1 MSILW
6 RNRISFV
13 LARRS
18 IPGWQRGIRGRAGW
32 MLQVALML
40 LAVPPMFAQQT
51 PLPVLEENVPL
62 PSANDPVMR
71 NRFAAADEALASG
84 LTTLASGF
92 FTRLSLEFPQ
102 GGASHE
108 RAQLGLATCLLAR
121 NDPDGAAKILE
132 RLPQSAPR
140 QIRLA
145 LARAIMGT
153 QTAGDGDALNALNP
167 ALLSASDLPWYHIAR
182 ALFALATD
190 SASETQTEFIRTE
203 FTQARASY
211 SDAAQHYQAQHVR
224 ALEYLAQI
232 RLGPPPDA
240 AVLNELRN
248 SVATN
253 ENNPLGFIF
262 AKQLAIALAKNKRTA
277 EAVAILRQRSFISP
291 AERDE
296 ADLLTGY
303 ILGAGNSGGRQAL
316 YNVISNKAPPPLQN
330 LALSALATAPASGTA
345 GNPPAEIYEKLT
357 IHAATAPD
365 PRTLDM
371 LNLVRATLAYAAN
384 DLPGATRAANDLL
397 ENTPESPLRSDA
409 LRILAT
415 VAWQN
420 NEPRRAAG
428 HLTQLQQLLT
438 GPAQTRTALVAAD
451 CLYVSARIPAPNPS
465 AYPLAAAAYAAV
477 QPRLPTPEERGN
489 TLYLRLQCELRTG
502 NATAAT
508 ALLKAAAIP
517 PGIDTDSLLHCEWSL
532 IEWLRNNGEA
542 PAARARLDALLAM
555 QGARMDTTHRIRF
568 LWQQAL
574 LALAADDTAQAIQ
587 LAAQITAIM
596 EKLPPSAPPALLA
609 QTRAILSK
617 TILLKARAMLPS
629 DPVSAHAILNELRR
643 KYPDEE
649 ATAASYLLE
658 GRSHAARGDYSQALR
673 ILATAHQRYPRHLQ
687 PPLSDY
693 GAEALYEIAQQHI
706 AQSQSGTSSQP
717 YRQAIEALEKFA
729 TDYPRHPLAD
739 AAKLQQADLFRITAN
754 FADALAIYEQLLT
767 RLPDNTPRRWRAE
780 LARADCLYAKATLTP
795 ATRDTDLNLAIDA
808 YDRLFSL
815 PHKSS
820 DLKAEAGCKWGNAL
834 AARRPDPQAGGRAP
848 ADIAREADEARWK
861 VITQL
866 LKAPGPD
873 APLLGANARYW
884 TARTLMNLADS
895 SKARNDNATA
905 ATLYRLLLD
914 YNNDVQNTPGRR
926 LPFQNIAWR
935 ELSQLPRIPPAEASP
950 VSSAP
955 GPSPSPS
962 LTQ

>member
-1 MSILW
+1 M
-6 RNRISFV
+6 F
-13 LARRS
+13 
-18 IPGWQRGIRGRAGW
+18 
-32 MLQVALML
+32 QVVLML
-40 LAVPPMFAQQT
+40 LAAPPMFAQQV
-51 PLPVLEENVPL
+51 PLPVLEENIPL
-62 PSANDPVMR
+62 APANDPVVR
-71 NRFAAADEALASG
+71 NRFATADEALASG
-84 LTTLASGF
+84 LTTLASGLYA
-92 FTRLSLEFPQ
+92 RLAQEFPH
-102 GGASHE
+102 GSAFHE
-108 RAQLGLATCLLAR
+108 RAQIGLATCLLER
-121 NDPDGAAKILE
+121 NDPEGAVKILE
-132 RLPQSAPR
+132 RLPQSPPR

-153 QTAGDGDALNALNP
+153 QTVGDGDALNALNP

-182 ALFALATD
+182 ALFTLATD
-190 SASETQTEFIRTE
+190 NPSESQIEFIRTE

-211 SDAAQHYQAQHVR
+211 TSAAQHHQAQHVR
-224 ALEYLAQI
+224 MLEYLSQI
-232 RLGPPPDA
+232 RIGPPPDA
-240 AVLNELRN
+240 TLLNELRN

-253 ENNPLGFIF
+253 DNNPLGFIF

-277 EAVAILRQRSFISP
+277 EAVAILRQRSFVSP

-303 ILGAGNSGGRQAL
+303 ILGAGNPEGRQAL
-316 YNVISNKAPPPLQN
+316 YSVIANKAPPPLQN
-330 LALSALATAPASGTA
+330 LALHALATAPASTTA
-345 GNPPAEIYEKLT
+345 GNPSVEIYEKLT
-357 IHAATAPD
+357 IHAAAAPD

-384 DLPGATRAANDLL
+384 DLPNATRAANDLL

-415 VAWQN
+415 AAWQSAA
-420 NEPRRAAG
+420 PRRAAG

-451 CLYVSARIPAPNPS
+451 CLYVSAQTPAPNPS

-508 ALLKAAAIP
+508 ALLKTAATP

-532 IEWLRNNGEA
+532 IEWLRNNGSA
-542 PAARARLDALLAM
+542 TAARARLNALLSR
-555 QGARMDTTHRIRF
+555 QDARMDTTHRIRF

-574 LALAADDTAQAIQ
+574 LALAADDTGQAIQ

-596 EKLPPSAPPALLA
+596 EKLPPSAPAALLV

-617 TILLKARAMLPS
+617 TTLLKARATLPA
-629 DPVSAHAILNELRR
+629 DPAAAYAILNELRQ

-673 ILATAHQRYPRHLQ
+673 ILATAHQRYPRHL
-687 PPLSDY
+687 PAPLSNY

-706 AQSQSGTSSQP
+706 AQSKGSTPHQP
-717 YRQAIEALEKFA
+717 YRQAIEVLEKFA

-739 AAKLQQADLFRITAN
+739 TVKLQQADLFRITAN
-754 FADALAIYEQLLT
+754 FADALAIYEQLLN
-767 RLPDNTPRRWRAE
+767 RLPDSTPRRWRAE

-795 ATRDTDLNLAIDA
+795 ATHDTDLNLAIDA
-808 YDRLFSL
+808 YDRLFNL
-815 PHKSS
+815 PHKSP
-820 DLKAEAGCKWGNAL
+820 DLKAEAGCKWSNAL
-834 AARRPDPQAGGRAP
+834 AARRPDPQTGGRTP

-866 LKAPGPD
+866 LKNPAPD
-873 APLLGANARYW
+873 APTLGANARYW
-884 TARTLMNLADS
+884 TARTLMNLAAS

-914 YNNDVQNTPGRR
+914 YNSDVQGTPERR
-926 LPFQNIAWR
+926 LPFQNIAQR
-935 ELSQLPRIPPAEASP
+935 ELAQLSRTSSTDAPPAPPPA
-950 VSSAP
+950 
-955 GPSPSPS
+955 
-962 LTQ
+962 TR